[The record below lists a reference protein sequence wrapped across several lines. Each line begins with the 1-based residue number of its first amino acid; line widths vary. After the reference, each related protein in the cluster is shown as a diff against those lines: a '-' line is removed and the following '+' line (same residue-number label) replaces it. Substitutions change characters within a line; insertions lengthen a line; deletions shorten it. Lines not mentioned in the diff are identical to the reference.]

1 MCVSVYWVNTIDHAS
16 CHFYIIFILFSLRF
30 FIYFEAF
37 FGYTVK
43 IYRMLLLLFVSYAV
57 NSSHTLYLRFS
68 FSFKPITNCF
78 FSLNWNFLFFFL
90 LFSFAFIVHVYVCV
104 YVHSTLNIYRNALS
118 RARFETIFCLLFFFI
133 FYTYF
138 FCFIFHLQST
148 LHMLT
153 G

>member
-104 YVHSTLNIYRNALS
+104 YVHSTLCW
-118 RARFETIFCLLFFFI
+118 ARFETIFCLLFFFI